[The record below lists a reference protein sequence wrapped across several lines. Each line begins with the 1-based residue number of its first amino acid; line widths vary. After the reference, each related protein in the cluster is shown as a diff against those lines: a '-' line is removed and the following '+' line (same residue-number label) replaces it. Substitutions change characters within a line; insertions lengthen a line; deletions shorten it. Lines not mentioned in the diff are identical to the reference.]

1 MVVHDSI
8 QEKENR
14 GQDNSYFSHSD
25 LWPRGLDIYLVI
37 HIENEEEG
45 TAHSSS

>member
-8 QEKENR
+8 QKKENR

-37 HIENEEEG
+37 HTENEEG
-45 TAHSSS
+45 TAQSSS